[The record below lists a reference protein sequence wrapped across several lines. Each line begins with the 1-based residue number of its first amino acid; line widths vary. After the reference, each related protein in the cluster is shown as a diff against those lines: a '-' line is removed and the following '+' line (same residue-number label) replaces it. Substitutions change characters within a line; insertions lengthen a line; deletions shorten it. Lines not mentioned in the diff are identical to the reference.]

1 MLSDQQKLLLK
12 TAANAYPKESKEQRD
27 AVDQAIRL
35 VKIMTPNSFYPDV
48 PHSKPTK
55 EMQERVFFDEPN
67 KLQTA
72 NYASYVVPYS
82 ELGQVARFKH
92 RDSIYIPGGKK

>member
-35 VKIMTPNSFYPDV
+35 VKMMSPNNFYPDV

-55 EMQERVFFDEPN
+55 EMQERVFFDEPTM
-67 KLQTA
+67 LPTA
-72 NYASYVVPYS
+72 NYASCVVPYS
-82 ELGQVARFKH
+82 ELEQAAKFKN